1 MRAYA
6 TNSEGTSYGEQ
17 KTFSTSHD
25 VVAPTVTTHDV
36 SAISTTTAT
45 CGGNVTSAGYGTVS
59 ARGVCWSTSQN
70 PMVTG
75 QHTTNGTGTGTF
87 TSNISGLTTNTT
99 YYVRAYATNEAGTA
113 YGEQKTFTTNTDITI
128 PTVTT
133 NNVSDITTTT
143 ATCGGNVTSDGGS
156 TVTSRGVCW
165 STSHNPILNLYYMTS
180 DGYGTGEYVSSITG
194 LQPNTTYYV
203 RAYASNSQGTAYGP
217 EVSFTTQSSGS
228 QAPTGAINGLFSVS
242 ATQQVYFSQGNL
254 QYKASTNI

>member
-1 MRAYA
+1 M
-6 TNSEGTSYGEQ
+6 
-17 KTFSTSHD
+17 
-25 VVAPTVTTHDV
+25 
-36 SAISTTTAT
+36 
-45 CGGNVTSAGYGTVS
+45 
-59 ARGVCWSTSQN
+59 
-70 PMVTG
+70 
-75 QHTTNGTGTGTF
+75 
-87 TSNISGLTTNTT
+87 
-99 YYVRAYATNEAGTA
+99 
-113 YGEQKTFTTNTDITI
+113 
-128 PTVTT
+128 TT

-254 QYKASTNI
+254 QYKASTNIWRFAENQWDYVGTQNSGSSGTSGGTVSGSDNSMISATYEGWIDLFGWGTSGYYHGATCYLPWSTKTIMITMHMAMLG